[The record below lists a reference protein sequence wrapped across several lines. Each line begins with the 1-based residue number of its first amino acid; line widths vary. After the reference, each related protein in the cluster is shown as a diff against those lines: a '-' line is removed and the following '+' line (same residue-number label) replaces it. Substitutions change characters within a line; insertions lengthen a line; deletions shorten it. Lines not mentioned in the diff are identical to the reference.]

1 MRLLVS
7 GGGTGGHIYP
17 ALALMGVGLLG
28 VLLSVP
34 IASILYTLLRR
45 NVRKRLDGPERKG

>member
-1 MRLLVS
+1 MTGIILF
-7 GGGTGGHIYP
+7 GTF
-17 ALALMGVGLLG
+17 ALML
-28 VLLSVP
+28 LLSVP